1 MPSLCGLVA
10 FVVFVA
16 ISMFVADRFDLYD
29 AEKFRW
35 RITSS
40 GNSLAYLGF
49 FACGSAAVLS
59 LFFLH
64 C

>member
-10 FVVFVA
+10 FLVFGA
-16 ISMFVADRFDLYD
+16 ISMFVADKFDLYD
-29 AEKFRW
+29 SEKFRW
-35 RITSS
+35 RITCSE
-40 GNSLAYLGF
+40 NSLAYLGF
-49 FACGSAAVLS
+49 CACSAAAVLS

>member
-10 FVVFVA
+10 FVVFGA

-35 RITSS
+35 RVTSS
-40 GNSLAYLGF
+40 ENSLAYLGF
-49 FACGSAAVLS
+49 FAFGAAAGLS

>member
-10 FVVFVA
+10 FLVFSA
-16 ISMFVADRFDLYD
+16 IGMFVADRFDLYD

-40 GNSLAYLGF
+40 ENSLAFLGM
-49 FACGSAAVLS
+49 FACGAAAGLS